1 MRRIKFIIFLLP
13 ALILCGCAA
22 PLEVHRFKPAADQP
36 NIAVITI
43 ANESYLRYADLDF
56 EVTAALFEAKQV
68 FILSLEIIN
77 KTNARI
83 DAKDYSI
90 ALCDGRDL
98 KPLTQ
103 FSRQD
108 IMNFKL
114 AYEKGTP
121 IKTGE
126 PAVDAA
132 LGTIMQLFSPASR
145 SETIKNLD
153 KAIDDYFPFRPLYP
167 QEAREGIICYH
178 ADFRLEYPLS
188 LVIKA
193 KEKTMALK
201 WMPLSRP

>member
-1 MRRIKFIIFLLP
+1 MRRIKFIILLLP
-13 ALILCGCAA
+13 VLILCGCAA

-43 ANESYLRYADLDF
+43 ADEPYLRYADPEI
-56 EVTAALFEAKQV
+56 EVTATLFESKQV
-68 FILSLEIIN
+68 FILSLEITN
-77 KTNARI
+77 KTIARI
-83 DAKDYSI
+83 DARDYSI

-114 AYEKGTP
+114 AFERGTP

-145 SETIKNLD
+145 SEIIKNLA
-153 KAIDDYFPFRPLYP
+153 KAIDDYFSFRPLYP

-178 ADFRLEYPLS
+178 ADFQLEYPLS
-188 LVIKA
+188 LVIKI
-193 KEKTMALK
+193 KEKTIALK
-201 WMPLSRP
+201 WMPLSKT